1 MQWMH
6 WIIGP
11 QLLGVIFLT
20 AAYIQRWYPPKK
32 INALYGYRTPAS
44 MKNQQTW
51 DEANRYSTML
61 MIRYALIM
69 LAVGLLITAL
79 VEDMRMDKDA
89 FMLIKVGLMIASA
102 IGMAVLL
109 IINTEKHLHN
119 TFDK

>member
-20 AAYIQRWYPPKK
+20 AAYIQKWYPPKK

-51 DEANRYSTML
+51 DEANRYSTRL

>member
-20 AAYIQRWYPPKK
+20 AAYIQKWYPPKK

-51 DEANRYSTML
+51 DEANRYSTKL

-69 LAVGLLITAL
+69 LAIGLLITAL
-79 VEDMRMDKDA
+79 VENMRMDKDA

>member
-20 AAYIQRWYPPKK
+20 AAYIQKWYPPKK

-51 DEANRYSTML
+51 DEANRYSTRL

-69 LAVGLLITAL
+69 LAIGLLITAL
-79 VEDMRMDKDA
+79 VENMRMDKDA